1 MALFAPNIVTP
12 DSALGG
18 TEIERSLRIF
28 TREAQTPNQVLTR
41 TGFGNGDRQR
51 GTISVWFKWAR
62 DVGHA
67 GAVFTT
73 GYSGSGGSQSSM
85 LMNLQDMTADYGYW
99 FGQNDNN
106 GPTWRVRSPFKMVDD
121 QWYHFVIAINTT
133 ADTDSNRVK
142 IYINGTQDTALASWY
157 GWPSQNSYTRFL
169 QDNFRWGAQDGGGSA
184 SNMTQF
190 YTADLNVI
198 DGTNYSASDFGYTD
212 DQTGIW
218 RPKKLSGITYGSK
231 GFRLEFKDNSGT
243 SATTLGKDTSGN
255 GNNCT
260 PSNFSVTAD
269 HTNDSM
275 LDTPTNN
282 YCTMSQ
288 NYRYRSGITVRYG
301 NLRCIGS
308 NSGESHVFGTLA
320 VNKGKWYY
328 EVTKLT
334 NTDISKYGF
343 VNTKFKYSKNSGDIG
358 IQSGDSSEGTGMY
371 WDSRQYLYGMS
382 GSEYTEL
389 GSYTTNDVLGVAFD
403 VDKNTF
409 YWAKNGTWLNSAD
422 PAAGTGGYVPN
433 DVNRAHVAGD
443 DYVPYFG
450 GSNGGEHAY
459 NFGQQ
464 GFKYTPP
471 AGFRAI
477 NSKNLASPEP
487 AGVIRPQRHFGILSW
502 TGNDSS
508 QTVTG
513 LEFKPDFV
521 WIKGRR
527 SGEHHFF
534 TDIIRGAGHRLQSSS
549 QAVESDR
556 SSEVTSFVRG
566 GITVAGTHN
575 EINGGGVNI
584 IGMCWKGGGAAV
596 ANSDGS
602 IASQV
607 SANQEAGFSIV
618 TWTGNATSGAT
629 VGHGLGK
636 VPACIFLKGRNFED
650 HWAVYHK
657 GIGTSLSD
665 SNRKLIKLND
675 EGSYQTSTGYWNDTS
690 PTSSV
695 FSLGNDQRTNKNT
708 GTFVAYCWAE
718 IKGYSKFGQ
727 YRGNG
732 NSTHGT
738 YVECGFKPAFIIY
751 KKTSGSD
758 YWEMQNNVI
767 DTYNP
772 INESLF
778 PNTSGA
784 QSTGRKVDFLANG
797 FIHRNGNGNTNED
810 GHDYVFM
817 AWAEHPGENQFGVTP
832 HGK

>member
-1 MALFAPNIVTP
+1 MALFAPHVVTP

-41 TGFGNGDRQR
+41 TGFGEGNRKK

-62 DVGHA
+62 DTGHQ

-73 GYSGSGGSQSSM
+73 GYTGSGGSQSSM
-85 LMNLQDMTADYGYW
+85 LMNVYDMSADYGYW

-106 GPTWRVRSPFKMVDD
+106 SATWRVRSPFKMVDD
-121 QWYHFVIAINTT
+121 QWYHFVLALNTT

-142 IYINGTQDTALASWY
+142 IYINGTQDTALTSWY
-157 GWPSQNSYTRFL
+157 GWPSQNSSTRFL
-169 QDNFRWGAQDGGGSA
+169 EENFRWGAQDGGGSP

-198 DGTNYSASDFGYTD
+198 DGTNYSASDFGYFD

-218 RPKKLSGITYGSK
+218 RPKELSGINYGSK

-301 NLRCIGS
+301 NLRCIGN

-328 EVTKLT
+328 EVTKLS
-334 NTDISKYGF
+334 NTQITKYGF
-343 VNTKFKYSKNSGDIG
+343 VGTKFLYSKNSGDIG

-371 WDSRQYLYGMS
+371 WDSRQFLYGMS

-389 GSYTTNDVLGVAFD
+389 GGYTQDDVLGVAFD

-433 DVNRAHVAGD
+433 DNNGTHVAGD

-487 AGVIRPQRHFGILSW
+487 AGVIRPQRHFGILNW
-502 TGNDSS
+502 NGNDGS
-508 QTVTG
+508 QTIDG
-513 LEFKPDFV
+513 LEFTPDFV
-521 WIKGRR
+521 WIKARR
-527 SGEHHFF
+527 SGEHHFL
-534 TDIIRGAGHRLQSSS
+534 TDVVRGAGKRLQTSS
-549 QAVESDR
+549 ANPESDR

-566 GITVAGTHN
+566 GITVSGTHN

-584 IGMCWKGGGAAV
+584 LAMCWKAGGAAV
-596 ANSDGS
+596 SNTDGDITS
-602 IASQV
+602 TV
-607 SANQEAGFSIV
+607 SVNQEAGFSIV
-618 TWTGNATSGAT
+618 QFEAQSSGDAT

-636 VPACIFLKGRNFED
+636 KPAFWMWKSIDNTID
-650 HWAVYHK
+650 WYNYHQS
-657 GIGTSLSD
+657 IGYDGWINISS
-665 SNRKLIKLND
+665 SS
-675 EGSYQTSTGYWNDTS
+675 GSTTGNAAAWRAEPTST
-690 PTSSV
+690 V
-695 FSLGNDQRTNKNT
+695 FTHGSGLVNQQTIIMY
-708 GTFVAYCWAE
+708 VWAE

-727 YRGNG
+727 YQGNG

-758 YWEMQNNVI
+758 YWEMQNNII

-772 INESLF
+772 VNESLF
-778 PNTSGA
+778 PNTSDA
-784 QSTGRKVDFLANG
+784 QSTGRKIDFLANG

-810 GHDYVFM
+810 GHTYIFM

-832 HGK
+832 HGR

>member
-18 TEIERSLRIF
+18 AEIERSLRIF
-28 TREAQTPNQVLTR
+28 TREAQTPDQVLTR

-85 LMNLQDMTADYGYW
+85 LMNLQDMTSDYGYW

-169 QDNFRWGAQDGGGSA
+169 QDNFRWGAQDGGGSP

-218 RPKKLSGITYGSK
+218 KPKELSGINYGSK

-334 NTDISKYGF
+334 NTDTTKYGF
-343 VNTKFKYSKNSGDIG
+343 VGTKFLYSKNSGDIG
-358 IQSGDSSEGTGMY
+358 IQSGNAADGTGMY

-389 GSYTTNDVLGVAFD
+389 GGYTTDDVLGVAFD

-433 DVNRAHVAGD
+433 DINGTHVAGD

-487 AGVIRPQRHFGILSW
+487 AGVIRPQRHFGILNW
-502 TGNDSS
+502 NGNDGS
-508 QTVTG
+508 QTIDG
-513 LEFKPDFV
+513 LEFTPDFV
-521 WIKGRR
+521 WIKARR
-527 SGEHHFF
+527 SGEHHFL
-534 TDIIRGAGHRLQSSS
+534 TDVVRGAGKRLQTSS
-549 QAVESDR
+549 ANPESDR

-566 GITVAGTHN
+566 GITVSGTHN

-584 IGMCWKGGGAAV
+584 LAMCWKAGGAAV
-596 ANSDGS
+596 SNNDGS
-602 IASQV
+602 VTSTI

-618 TWTGNATSGAT
+618 QFESQTTNIDIT

-636 VPACIFLKGRNFED
+636 KPAFWMWKSIDNTID
-650 HWAVYHK
+650 WYNYHQS
-657 GIGTSLSD
+657 IGYDGWINMSSASGSTTG
-665 SNRKLIKLND
+665 ND
-675 EGSYQTSTGYWNDTS
+675 AAWKAEPTSTVLTHGSGLMN
-690 PTSSV
+690 
-695 FSLGNDQRTNKNT
+695 QNT
-708 GTFVAYCWAE
+708 IIMYVWAE
-718 IKGYSKFGQ
+718 IKGYSKFGVYQ
-727 YRGNG
+727 GNG

-758 YWEMQNNVI
+758 YWEMQNNII

-772 INESLF
+772 VNESLF
-778 PNTSGA
+778 PNRSDA

-810 GHDYVFM
+810 GHTYIFM